1 MAKKLKVLHIV
12 NGLGF
17 GGAETWLLEM
27 VKRNKGELQ
36 FDFLLT
42 GGVERELDNEFR
54 NLGCN
59 LHYINF
65 SWNRIFKFARAFN
78 ILVRTEKYNVI
89 HDHEDFVAGWHW
101 LFLLFRLP
109 RIRICHAHNS
119 MIYVNNYT
127 NSFSRKLF
135 YRVGK
140 FLNALLSTHITGT
153 SDQLMQELGY
163 NKRIYRSK
171 RIHPLYCGA
180 APGAFKFNNAIR
192 TDIRARFGFSQDDK
206 VILFI
211 GRIGLTRENEI
222 NHKNPEFA
230 FSIALQL
237 ASEDPSYKFL
247 FVGEKGTLGESMEET
262 VKSKGLA
269 NNLFFTG
276 KRKDANQ
283 LMIAADLMLFTST
296 IEPFGLVLIEA
307 QFSSLPI
314 VASDAITR
322 ETVIFPEIMY
332 LKDIRKADK
341 DEWIATIREFF
352 GTGYQRQQFSVGHE
366 KEIDN
371 SIFST
376 ESSYQRIVK
385 AYQQ

>member
-1 MAKKLKVLHIV
+1 MAKRIKVLHIV

-27 VKRNKGELQ
+27 VKRNRGEVQ

-59 LHYINF
+59 LHYLNF
-65 SWNRIFKFARAFN
+65 SWNRVLTFAKAFN
-78 ILVRTEKYNVI
+78 QLVKREKYTVI

-101 LFLLFRLP
+101 LFLLLRLP

-135 YRVGK
+135 YKVGK
-140 FLNALLSTHITGT
+140 LLNALLSTHITGT

-163 NKRIYRSK
+163 NKAIYRSK

-180 APGAFKFNNAIR
+180 APDLFKFNNAVR
-192 TDIRARFGFSQDDK
+192 TNTRARLGFSKDDR

-237 ASEDPSYKFL
+237 ASENSSYKFL
-247 FVGEKGTLGESMEET
+247 FVGEKGKLGANMEET
-262 VKSKGLA
+262 AKSKGLA
-269 NNLFFTG
+269 NNIFFTG
-276 KRKDANQ
+276 KRKDAHE

-314 VASDAITR
+314 IASDTITR
-322 ETVIFPEIMY
+322 ETVMFPEIMH
-332 LKDIRKADK
+332 LKDIKKADK
-341 DEWIATIREFF
+341 VEWVNAINEFF
-352 GTGYQRQQFSVGHE
+352 RSGYVREQFASKHE

-376 ESSYQRIVK
+376 ESSYQRIIK